1 MVGLQPLELCI
12 LVRVQVSE
20 PRPIHPKR
28 VDFAILGPYVKY
40 RYCPRL

>member
-20 PRPIHPKR
+20 PSKTRPKWAGLSFSDGRGYTQGI
-28 VDFAILGPYVKY
+28 
-40 RYCPRL
+40 

>member
-20 PRPIHPKR
+20 PSKTRPKWAGLSFFDGWGYTQGI
-28 VDFAILGPYVKY
+28 
-40 RYCPRL
+40 